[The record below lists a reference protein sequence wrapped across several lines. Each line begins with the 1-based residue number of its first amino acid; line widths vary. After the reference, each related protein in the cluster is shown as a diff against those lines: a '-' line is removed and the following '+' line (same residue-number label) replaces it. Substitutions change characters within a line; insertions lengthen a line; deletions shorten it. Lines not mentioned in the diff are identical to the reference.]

1 MGRCNCWEE
10 RIEYKPLHNMIGN
23 PDVAIPYGV
32 CLGTKEIDR
41 CDCGG
46 DESKCD
52 FYPEKRKGAEKKMN
66 TAEMWLKAQ
75 EDGKTY
81 ICNDGKTYICNSI
94 LYNKKTGLI
103 SATSLDPWPIG
114 VFDSIDTLME
124 SQWSLH
130 QVEIMNKAEAEK
142 KYGIKIVD

>member
-1 MGRCNCWEE
+1 MGQCDCYNV
-10 RIEYKPLHNMIGN
+10 RIDRIYGN
-23 PDVAIPYGV
+23 EMKYGV

-52 FYPEKRKGAEKKMN
+52 FYPEKRKVAQKTLN

-81 ICNDGKTYICNSI
+81 IVKQQTLCYSKQR
-94 LYNKKTGLI
+94 GLFY
-103 SATSLDPWPIG
+103 ATNCHSNFNNFTLDKFLSLEW
-114 VFDSIDTLME
+114 TEMRE
-124 SQWSLH
+124 
-130 QVEIMNKAEAEK
+130 EIMTKAEAEK
-142 KYGIKIVD
+142 KFGIRIVD

>member
-32 CLGTKEIDR
+32 CLGTKEVDR
-41 CDCGG
+41 CDCKG

-52 FYPEKRKGAEKKMN
+52 FYPEKRKVAEKKMN

-81 ICNDGKTYICNSI
+81 YSKDADA
-94 LYNKKTGLI
+94 LYSKEFGLVEERDI
-103 SATSLDPWPIG
+103 SLKVSMGDFPT
-114 VFDSIDTLME
+114 FEHLMRSE
-124 SQWSLH
+124 WEE
-130 QVEIMNKAEAEK
+130 VKVMTKAEAEK
-142 KYGIKIVD
+142 KYGIRIVG